1 MSSIFTKIINGEVPT
16 SFVFKDD
23 KCVAVMDL
31 HPINEGHVLVVP
43 REEQARF
50 ADLPSDTVA
59 HLMIIAQKIVN
70 MISESKLTP
79 VGFNLFLSDGEL
91 AGQEVP
97 HCHLHILPRYQN
109 DSVDISFGVQA
120 LRTSREQQD
129 NIASLI
135 AESNHG

>member
-120 LRTSREQQD
+120 LRTSREQLD